1 MRKIDRDLPDV
12 LLPPHHHPVAF
23 EHCLSMY
30 WLLLAASAVV
40 TLSVLPQSREKVKD
54 VPWTPL
60 ALAIG
65 LSVLGDK
72 ISDGIRCIGTG
83 SMQQIEERH
92 KAHNLHDL

>member
-1 MRKIDRDLPDV
+1 MDV

-23 EHCLSMY
+23 EHCLSMF

-40 TLSVLPQSREKVKD
+40 ALSVLPQSREKVKD

-65 LSVLGDK
+65 LSGLGDK
-72 ISDGIRCIGTG
+72 IGDGIRCIGTD
-83 SMQQIEERH
+83 SMQQIGERH
-92 KAHNLHDL
+92 KAKKWNDL